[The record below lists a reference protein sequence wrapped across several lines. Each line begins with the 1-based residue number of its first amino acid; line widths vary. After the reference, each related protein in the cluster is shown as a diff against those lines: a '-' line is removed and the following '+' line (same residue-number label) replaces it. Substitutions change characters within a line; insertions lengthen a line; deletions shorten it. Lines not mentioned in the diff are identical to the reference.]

1 MKHYLLLLVCALLV
15 GCNVYKQQPKVEIT
29 HVLAVTSEGDTLRLP
44 ISMIKPNVY
53 YNITHYPHRY
63 YNLPYNWHHS
73 NWQYNTAPRPIY
85 IPRGGSG
92 NINNNNSNNNPPNTG
107 GSKPAPAVITPPS
120 KPTPPPNRGGRN

>member
-1 MKHYLLLLVCALLV
+1 MLVCVLLV
-15 GCNVYKQQPKVEIT
+15 GCGVYQTEPKVEIT

-44 ISMIKPNVY
+44 INMIKPNVY

-63 YNLPYNWHHS
+63 YNLPYNF
-73 NWQYNTAPRPIY
+73 YNNSWYNYRPIY
-85 IPRGGSG
+85 SPRGGNG

>member
-1 MKHYLLLLVCALLV
+1 MLVCALLV
-15 GCNVYKQQPKVEIT
+15 GCGIYKPEPKVEIT

-63 YNLPYNWHHS
+63 YNLPYNWYHS
-73 NWQYNTAPRPIY
+73 NWQYNTAPRPVY

-92 NINNNNSNNNPPNTG
+92 NNNNNSNNNSPNTG
-107 GSKPAPAVITPPS
+107 SSKPAPAVINPPS
-120 KPTPPPNRGGRN
+120 TPVAPNRGGGRN

>member
-1 MKHYLLLLVCALLV
+1 MLVCALLV

-73 NWQYNTAPRPIY
+73 NWQYNPRPIY

-92 NINNNNSNNNPPNTG
+92 NNNNNNNSNNNSPNTG
-107 GSKPAPAVITPPS
+107 SSKPAPAVINPPS
-120 KPTPPPNRGGRN
+120 TPVSPNRGGGRN